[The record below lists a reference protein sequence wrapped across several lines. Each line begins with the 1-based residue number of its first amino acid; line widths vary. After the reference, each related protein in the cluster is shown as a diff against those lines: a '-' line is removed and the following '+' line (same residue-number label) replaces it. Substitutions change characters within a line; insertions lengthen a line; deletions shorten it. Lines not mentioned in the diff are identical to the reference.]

1 MSETEQQ
8 GLVDAIGGVIHSGYQ
23 VDRDPY
29 EVARDV
35 LEVVGK
41 MTRQSCT
48 PSPEAYVAGGD
59 VLIYAVADWITGAPR
74 KVLL

>member
-8 GLVDAIGGVIHSGYQ
+8 GLVDAVGGVIHSGYQ

-29 EVARDV
+29 EIARDV
-35 LEVVGK
+35 LEVVAEVVQ
-41 MTRQSCT
+41 QSCT

-59 VLIYAVADWITGAPR
+59 ELIYAVADWITGESR